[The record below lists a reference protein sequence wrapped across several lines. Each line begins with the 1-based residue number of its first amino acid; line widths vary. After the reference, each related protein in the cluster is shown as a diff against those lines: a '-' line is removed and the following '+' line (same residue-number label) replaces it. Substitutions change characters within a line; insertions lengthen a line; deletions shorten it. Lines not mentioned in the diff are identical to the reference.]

1 MIGCDPMGGGVA
13 SCAKGSFQVQQQGI
27 QEEKLV
33 SEKIWMNGKEPSIE
47 DECNK
52 SFLYDGSDRGSHQK
66 RMTGK
71 VYPQEKR

>member
-1 MIGCDPMGGGVA
+1 
-13 SCAKGSFQVQQQGI
+13 
-27 QEEKLV
+27 
-33 SEKIWMNGKEPSIE
+33 MNGKEPPIE

-52 SFLYDGSDRGSHQK
+52 SFLYDGSDWGSHQK